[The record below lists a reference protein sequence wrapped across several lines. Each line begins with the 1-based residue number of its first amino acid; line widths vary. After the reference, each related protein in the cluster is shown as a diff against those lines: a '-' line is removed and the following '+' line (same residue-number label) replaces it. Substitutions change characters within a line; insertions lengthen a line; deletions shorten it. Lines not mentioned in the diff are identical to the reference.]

1 MGNNKSTEAGKDER
15 DKKPRIGSLPED
27 KNDRRSGAKRSAQS
41 ARASMSSQGNRK
53 PVLNAAQRT
62 IIKYCLDNAK
72 EDIGDRILRRAVERK
87 EEFRSFMDNL
97 PREQRIQVAD
107 GLKRFLRDI
116 CENLMDS
123 ENIEKKAGDFGATHV
138 QYRVVGFKPDYFV
151 CTADAVTTECTFLDA
166 ATHGAS
172 ETAAAWS
179 QLTSFVFS
187 AVRDG
192 YYQRLR
198 EHRKASSAFRNRQS
212 FDVSTDGSTN
222 NEDSRRSASP
232 NDGSGGSSGPS
243 NSGAGGSQQD
253 LDVQCSSQEIPSH
266 FLCPPSAY

>member
-1 MGNNKSTEAGKDER
+1 MGNTKSTDLNEEKIQ
-15 DKKPRIGSLPED
+15 KPRIGSLPDD
-27 KNDRRSGAKRSAQS
+27 KKGDRNGTQKRSAQS

-53 PVLNAAQRT
+53 PVLNATQRT

-72 EDIGDRILRRAVERK
+72 DDIGERILRRAVEK
-87 EEFRSFMDNL
+87 KDEFRSFIDNL
-97 PREQRIQVAD
+97 PRDQRYQVAES
-107 GLKRFLRDI
+107 LKRFLREI
-116 CENLMDS
+116 CDNLMDS
-123 ENIEKKAGDFGATHV
+123 ENIERKAADFGATHV
-138 QYRVVGFKPDYFV
+138 QFRAVGFKPDYFV

-172 ETAAAWS
+172 DTASAWS

-192 YYQRLR
+192 YYQKLR
-198 EHRKASSAFRNRQS
+198 EQRKASNAFRNNRQS

-232 NDGSGGSSGPS
+232 NDTTSALTNAGNVAQHGVETGQSEPPS
-243 NSGAGGSQQD
+243 N
-253 LDVQCSSQEIPSH
+253 
-266 FLCPPSAY
+266 FLSPPTVY